1 MGVFMDSRRELE
13 KEMTLIKK
21 QVKLLKGKTAAAK
34 KTMRRVKSDKVGSDL
49 LVLLKYLM
57 DENRKT
63 TVLLQTMSTSI
74 SRIETELNGVE
85 VEEIPPAT
93 QPLHEA
99 PVESEKREILPISAI
114 DASIIELIQRAPNNM
129 LCADDIKE
137 KLHYKGRN
145 AACTRLN
152 RLHKAGLLERHQ
164 LGHKV
169 YYKYDAGKAT
179 KLLILSPPK

>member
-1 MGVFMDSRRELE
+1 
-13 KEMTLIKK
+13 
-21 QVKLLKGKTAAAK
+21 
-34 KTMRRVKSDKVGSDL
+34 
-49 LVLLKYLM
+49 
-57 DENRKT
+57 
-63 TVLLQTMSTSI
+63 
-74 SRIETELNGVE
+74 
-85 VEEIPPAT
+85 
-93 QPLHEA
+93 
-99 PVESEKREILPISAI
+99 
-114 DASIIELIQRAPNNM
+114 M

>member
-1 MGVFMDSRRELE
+1 MDSRRELE

-85 VEEIPPAT
+85 VEEIPPRYTAT
-93 QPLHEA
+93 P
-99 PVESEKREILPISAI
+99 
-114 DASIIELIQRAPNNM
+114 
-129 LCADDIKE
+129 
-137 KLHYKGRN
+137 
-145 AACTRLN
+145 
-152 RLHKAGLLERHQ
+152 
-164 LGHKV
+164 
-169 YYKYDAGKAT
+169 
-179 KLLILSPPK
+179 